1 MTQTNGSTTLMEQS
15 KDDTEQIVN
24 QILSIMPPDL
34 KDALWVCN
42 YYLTFYFQ
50 DSKLV
55 YLFSLL

>member
-15 KDDTEQIVN
+15 KDDTEQIVT
-24 QILSIMPPDL
+24 QVLSIMPPDL
-34 KDALWVCN
+34 KDALWVYN
-42 YYLTFYFQ
+42 YYFTYYLQ